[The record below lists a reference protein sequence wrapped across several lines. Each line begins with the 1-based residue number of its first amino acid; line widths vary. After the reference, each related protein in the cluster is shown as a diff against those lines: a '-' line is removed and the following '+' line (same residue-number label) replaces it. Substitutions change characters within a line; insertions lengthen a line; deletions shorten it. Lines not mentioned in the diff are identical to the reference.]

1 MNVKFVEVRGLAATV
16 IAPQVVQALQVLTIL
31 CGAPLVS
38 GIIAHMEGRLQ
49 GRRGP
54 RILQP
59 YYDLIKLFRKE
70 NLVTEESSWV
80 FLAGPVIAFGCYLIV
95 PLLIP
100 VLTTFGLPL
109 GYMGDILGGG
119 FILALAGFAV
129 ALAGTE
135 SGAPYA
141 QLGASR
147 AMTFGALIEP
157 TILFVVF
164 TVALITS
171 TDLPYALAATVRSSA
186 SEIVRPGHVL
196 AALAFFL
203 VVLVDTG
210 RIPVETHSGTLEFGM
225 IDEGRTLEHSGPAL
239 ALLKWGSAMKQL
251 ILYTILINVFVA
263 PWGLAASGDVGAVLL
278 AILAL
283 LGKAVVV
290 GLVFALIDNSF
301 SKLRLF
307 KITEFIAAAFLL
319 AGLGVLVFFAGGG

>member
-1 MNVKFVEVRGLAATV
+1 VLLGRSVV
-16 IAPQVVQALQVLTIL
+16 APQGIQALQDLTIL
-31 CGAPLVS
+31 FGAPLVS
-38 GIIAHMEGRLQ
+38 GVISHVEGRLQ

-59 YYDLIKLFRKE
+59 YYDLAKLFRKE
-70 NLVTEESSWV
+70 TVVTEESSWV
-80 FLAGPVIAFGCYLIV
+80 FLAGPVVAFGCYLIV

-100 VLTTFGLPL
+100 VLTTYGLPL

-119 FILALAGFAV
+119 FILALAGFSV

-164 TVALITS
+164 AVALITS
-171 TDLPYALAATVRSSA
+171 TDLPYALAATVRSSS
-186 SEIVRPGHVL
+186 SEMVRPGHVL
-196 AALAFFL
+196 AAIAFFM

-225 IDEGRTLEHSGPAL
+225 IDEARTLEHSGAPL

-263 PWGLAASGDVGAVLL
+263 PWGLAASGSPGAVAL
-278 AILAL
+278 AIPAL
-283 LGKAVVV
+283 LGKAMVL
-290 GLVFALIDNSF
+290 GMIFAVIDNLF
-301 SKLRLF
+301 AKLRLF

-319 AGLGVLVFFAGGG
+319 AVLAVLVFYAGGG

>member
-1 MNVKFVEVRGLAATV
+1 MGPSVV
-16 IAPQVVQALQVLTIL
+16 APQGVQALQVLTIL
-31 CGAPLVS
+31 GGAPLVS
-38 GIIAHMEGRLQ
+38 GVISHVEGRLQ

-59 YYDLIKLFRKE
+59 YYDLAKLFRKE
-70 NLVTEESSWV
+70 TVVTEESSWV
-80 FLAGPVIAFGCYLIV
+80 FLAGPVVAFGCYLIV

-100 VLTTFGLPL
+100 VLTTYGLPL
-109 GYMGDILGGG
+109 GYMGDILGGA
-119 FILALAGFAV
+119 FILALAGFSV

-164 TVALITS
+164 AVALITS
-171 TDLPYALAATVRSSA
+171 TDLPYALAATVRSSS
-186 SEIVRPGHVL
+186 SEMVRPGHVL
-196 AALAFFL
+196 AGIAFFL
-203 VVLVDTG
+203 VVLADTG

-225 IDEGRTLEHSGPAL
+225 IDEARTLEHSGAPL

-263 PWGLAASGDVGAVLL
+263 PWGLAASGSPGSVVL
-278 AILAL
+278 AIPSL
-283 LGKAVVV
+283 LGKAVVL
-290 GLVFALIDNSF
+290 GCVFAVIDNLF

-319 AGLGVLVFFAGGG
+319 AVLAVLVFYAGGG

>member
-1 MNVKFVEVRGLAATV
+1 VGPGVV
-16 IAPQVVQALQVLTIL
+16 APQGVQALQVLTIL

-38 GIIAHMEGRLQ
+38 GVISHVEGRLQ

-54 RILQP
+54 RVLQP
-59 YYDLIKLFRKE
+59 YYDLAKLFCKE
-70 NLVTEESSWV
+70 TLVTEESSWV
-80 FLAGPVIAFGCYLIV
+80 FLVGPIVAFGCYLIV

-100 VLTTFGLPL
+100 VLTTYGLPL
-109 GYMGDILGGG
+109 GYMGDILGGA
-119 FILALAGFAV
+119 FILALAGFSV
-129 ALAGTE
+129 AIAGTD

-141 QLGASR
+141 QMGSSR

-164 TVALITS
+164 AVALITS
-171 TDLPYALAATVRSSA
+171 TDLPYALAATVRSSS
-186 SEIVRPGHVL
+186 SEMVRPGHVL
-196 AALAFFL
+196 AAIAFFL

-225 IDEGRTLEHSGPAL
+225 IDEARTLEHSGPPL

-263 PWGLAASGDVGAVLL
+263 PWGLAGSGNPAVVVL
-278 AILAL
+278 AIPAL
-283 LGKAVVV
+283 LGKAMAL
-290 GLVFALIDNSF
+290 GLVFAVIDNLF

-307 KITEFIAAAFLL
+307 KITEFIAAAFVIAVL
-319 AGLGVLVFFAGGG
+319 AVLVFYAGGG

>member
-1 MNVKFVEVRGLAATV
+1 VGSRVLA
-16 IAPQVVQALQVLTIL
+16 PPEVQALQVLTIL
-31 CGAPLVS
+31 VGAPLVS
-38 GIIAHMEGRLQ
+38 GVISHMEGRLQ

-59 YYDLIKLFRKE
+59 YYDLAKLFRKE
-70 NLVTEESSWV
+70 TLVTEESSWV
-80 FLAGPVIAFGCYLIV
+80 FLAGPIVAFGCYLIV

-100 VLTTFGLPL
+100 VLTTYGLPL

-119 FILALAGFAV
+119 FILALAGFSV
-129 ALAGTE
+129 AIAGTD

-164 TVALITS
+164 VVALITS
-171 TDLPYALAATVRSSA
+171 TDLPYALAATVRSSS
-186 SEIVRPGHVL
+186 SEMVRPGHVL
-196 AALAFFL
+196 AAIAFFL

-225 IDEGRTLEHSGPAL
+225 IDEARTLEHSGPPF
-239 ALLKWGSAMKQL
+239 ALLKWGSAMKQF
-251 ILYTILINVFVA
+251 ILYTILINVFLA
-263 PWGLAASGDVGAVLL
+263 PWGLAATGSPGSVAL
-278 AILAL
+278 AIPIL
-283 LGKAVVV
+283 LGKAMLL
-290 GLVFALIDNSF
+290 GMVFALIDNLF

-307 KITEFIAAAFLL
+307 KVTEFIAAAFLL
-319 AGLGVLVFFAGGG
+319 AGLAVLVFYAGGG